1 MNKDYN
7 ANDEVLELFKT
18 NRQNTEENPK
28 IKIIGLG
35 NSGINT
41 VNRMISEGLS
51 NVEFLLMS
59 ADSQLLEFGKTNN
72 KILLGTEGLGTGGNP
87 ALGEKLAKD
96 AEQEIA
102 KAIKGADM
110 VFITTGMG
118 GGVSTG
124 ASPVVAKIAKELGIL
139 TVAIVTKPFSWEESK
154 RITRSNVGIEN
165 LRKYANAVIVIE
177 NDRVIQ
183 TVEKQISLKEYFSI
197 IGKIMLNIM
206 NSILGIITT
215 TGMIDVNFADIKNF
229 MQSAGLAYVGIGQAQ
244 GENRAIKAAEKAINS
259 QLLEISI
266 KGATDLIV
274 NITSGLDLT
283 LHEIADVANV
293 VQNAVSKD
301 AKVIVGDVL
310 DENFKGIKV
319 TIIAAGFKK

>member
-1 MNKDYN
+1 MNKN
-7 ANDEVLELFKT
+7 HKANDEVLELFKT
-18 NRQNTEENPK
+18 NGQNTEENPK

-35 NSGINT
+35 NSGIDT
-41 VNRMISEGLS
+41 VNRMMSGGLS
-51 NVEFLLMS
+51 NVEFVLMS
-59 ADSQLLEFGKTNN
+59 ADSQLLELGKANS

-87 ALGEKLAKD
+87 VLGEKLAKD

-102 KAIKGADM
+102 KSIKGADM

-139 TVAIVTKPFSWEESK
+139 TVAIVTKPFSWEGQ
-154 RITRSNVGIEN
+154 RIATANNGIEN

-197 IGKIMLNIM
+197 IDKITLDIM

-215 TGMIDVNFADIKNF
+215 PGLINVDFADIKNF
-229 MQSAGLAYVGIGQAQ
+229 MQSAGFTCVGIGQAQ
-244 GENRAIKAAEKAINS
+244 GENRAVKATEKAINS
-259 QLLEISI
+259 QLLEISV

-274 NITSGLDLT
+274 SITGGLNFT
-283 LHEIADVANV
+283 LHEITDVANV
-293 VQNAVSKD
+293 VQKAVSKD
-301 AKVIVGDVL
+301 AKVIVGSVFDDNIQGV
-310 DENFKGIKV
+310 KV
-319 TIIAAGFKK
+319 TIIAKGFKN